1 MVAPIFF
8 EPWGLGRLAKP
19 AVWAYRIDYAGNA
32 AAFLG
37 LPLQWQ
43 KGARVFCY
51 TRTFSGLAPI
61 VRNGF

>member
-8 EPWGLGRLAKP
+8 KQGGLGRLVKR
-19 AVWAYRIDYAGNA
+19 AVWAYLIVYAGNA
-32 AAFLG
+32 AASLG
-37 LPLQWQ
+37 APLRWQ

-51 TRTFSGLAPI
+51 TRTYSGLAPI